1 MSKYFMFTLDPI
13 HIGTGGYQIGRV
25 DNTIVREPATNLP
38 KIPGSSIAGT
48 ARTYATYKEIE
59 DQKEDQEYKVK
70 ITCAGQ
76 DNDVSPGNNKKGHC
90 GKCIICRSFGFSKN
104 DDRGSSQGLV
114 YFSDAHILLFPVST
128 RIGPAWITSPM
139 ILEDFGIQLETKNKP
154 SNSFIVVGS
163 EFSGESSLNLGWLN
177 LPIEDEKEL
186 PSFDHLASLGSKKN
200 KLLSSRIVIVPDSLI
215 SQIINSNL
223 EVRTSVSI
231 DPVTGAGKDGALF
244 TSEAIPRSTILWFEL
259 GINDPDYFGY
269 GKKSE
274 NSSKE
279 GKSNTLISLL
289 DVKSIVKGGFCY
301 FETLGIGGMV
311 TRGFGRVTIEE
322 VGENGSK

>member
-1 MSKYFMFTLDPI
+1 MSKYFMFALDPI

-25 DNTIVREPATNLP
+25 DNTIVREPATNIP

-48 ARTYATYKEIE
+48 ARTYATYKAIGNKK
-59 DQKEDQEYKVK
+59 DNVK
-70 ITCAGQ
+70 ISCAGQ
-76 DNDVSPGNNKKGHC
+76 DNEVANGNNKEGHC

-128 RIGPAWITSPM
+128 RLGPAWITSPM
-139 ILEDFGIQLETKNKP
+139 ILEDFGIQLEENEP
-154 SNSFIVVGS
+154 SDDCIVVGS

-177 LPIEDEKEL
+177 LPIEDGKEL
-186 PSFDHLASLGSKKN
+186 PSLDNLESLGSKKN
-200 KLLSSRIVIVPDSLI
+200 ELISRRIVIVPDSLI

-269 GKKSE
+269 GKKRE
-274 NSSKE
+274 NSSEE
-279 GKSNTLISLL
+279 GKSNTQISLL

-311 TRGFGRVTIEE
+311 TRGFGRVKIEE
-322 VGENGSK
+322 VGENDSK

>member
-1 MSKYFMFTLDPI
+1 MSKYLMFALDPI

-25 DNTIVREPATNLP
+25 DNTIVREPSTNIP

-48 ARTYATYKEIE
+48 SRTYATYKAINEG
-59 DQKEDQEYKVK
+59 K
-70 ITCAGQ
+70 IDKKNIDCAGQ
-76 DNDVSPGNNKKGHC
+76 DKAVSDKKERGHC
-90 GKCIICRSFGFSKN
+90 GDCIICKSFGFSKDN
-104 DDRGSSQGLV
+104 ENIGSSQGLV

-128 RIGPAWITSPM
+128 RLGPAWITSPM
-139 ILEDFGIQLETKNKP
+139 LLEDFDIQLEENEP
-154 SNSFIVVGS
+154 SDDCIVVGS
-163 EFSGESSLNLGWLN
+163 EFSREPSLNLGWLN
-177 LPIEDEKEL
+177 LPIEYEKKL
-186 PSFDHLASLGSKKN
+186 PSFDHLASLGPKKN

-259 GINDPDYFGY
+259 GINDPDYFKY

-274 NSSKE
+274 NSSEE
-279 GKSNTLISLL
+279 GKSNNRISLL

-322 VGENGSK
+322 VGENDSK

>member
-1 MSKYFMFTLDPI
+1 MSKYFMFALDPI

-25 DNTIVREPATNLP
+25 DNTIVREPSTNIP

-48 ARTYATYKEIE
+48 TRTYATYKAINEGKIK
-59 DQKEDQEYKVK
+59 KENID
-70 ITCAGQ
+70 CAGQ
-76 DNDVSPGNNKKGHC
+76 DKAASNKKERGHC
-90 GKCIICRSFGFSKN
+90 GECIICKSFGFSK
-104 DDRGSSQGLV
+104 DDEKKGSSQGLV
-114 YFSDAHILLFPVST
+114 YFSDAHIFLFPVST
-128 RIGPAWITSPM
+128 RLGPAWITSPM
-139 ILEDFGIQLETKNKP
+139 LLEDFGIQIEENKP
-154 SNSFIVVGS
+154 SNDCIVVGS

-177 LPIEDEKEL
+177 LPIEAEKKL
-186 PSFDHLASLGSKKN
+186 PSFDHLTSLGPKKN

-259 GINDPDYFGY
+259 DINNPDYFGY
-269 GKKSE
+269 GKMSE
-274 NSSKE
+274 NGSDEEESK
-279 GKSNTLISLL
+279 NWISLL
-289 DVKSIVKGGFCY
+289 DIKSIVKGGFCY

-311 TRGFGRVTIEE
+311 TRGFGRVKIEE
-322 VGENGSK
+322 VGANDSK